1 MGLKLLVYVAS
12 RFLCR
17 YAKVL
22 ADSQTELYDRYIAM
36 FTLCNLQA
44 ARELAAVLTAY

>member
-1 MGLKLLVYVAS
+1 MYAAL

-22 ADSQTELYDRYIAM
+22 ADSEAELYDRYIAM
-36 FTLCNLQA
+36 FTLRNLQA